1 MKPINRKLRALLC
14 LLLCAAMLGSLAV
27 VAYAET
33 ATAKVTG
40 QFRYTEARRMLT
52 MINQFRTGS
61 DAWYWN
67 SDDKTKTVCSNLG
80 ELSYD
85 YALEEIAMKRAR
97 ELALY
102 YSHTRPTG
110 QDCFTLSSD
119 GVQSWGEN
127 IAYGQGSAEE
137 VFIDWREDNDSYLGQ
152 GHRRNMLNSSFN
164 AVGFGC
170 FYHKGVLYW
179 AQEFGRSQSGRGAPT
194 ANENDVTGYVDYST
208 DLVDWSNEYNG
219 RRTHWQLKTVD
230 GTAIGFQNYSGT
242 PLFFLFHQDS
252 CSNCEYMLP
261 ELAEADWVGRDI
273 TVIAVDIAHSSVS
286 DIRTLRDSLPNHG
299 ASMIFTADEGD
310 SPDGYYLMW
319 DFLRSYGLT
328 SVYLP
333 ACVVVI
339 DGVAIDY
346 WGGYSTADECRE
358 RLEADGVLQ
367 SKPTITTHPSN
378 KTAAAGS
385 TVKFTVGASNATS
398 YQWQYRTSS
407 SGSWNNCSGNTAK
420 TNTLSVTAES
430 YRNGYQYRCK
440 VSNNAGTVISNAATL
455 TVNSK
460 PTITTQPTNKTAT
473 AGTTVKFTV
482 GASNA
487 TSYQWQYYAS
497 STDGWKNCSASSAK
511 TATLSITAESYR
523 NGYKYRCKVTN
534 SAGTVIS
541 NAATL
546 TVNSKP
552 TITTQPANK
561 TAAAGTTVK
570 FTVGA
575 SNATSYQW
583 QYYAS
588 STDGWKNCSASS
600 AKTATLS
607 ITAES
612 YRNGYKYRCK
622 VTNSVGTVTSN
633 AATLTVA
640 SNGKPTIL
648 THPSGQT
655 STVGGTAK
663 FSVEAN
669 GSNLKYQWQYYDS
682 SSGTWANVTNS
693 AYTGLTSATM
703 SVPVTAGRN
712 GLRFRCKVSNSNG
725 TVYSNSATLKVK
737 PTITTQPSSKTAAA
751 GTTATFTVAAS
762 GPNLSYQWQYYDSS
776 SGSWA
781 SITNSAYTGL
791 TSATMSVPATMGRSG
806 MKFRCKVSNA
816 NGTVTSNSAT
826 LTVTSDSKPTIT
838 TQPSSKTAAAG
849 TTVTFTV
856 GASGANLSYQWQY
869 YNSSSGTW
877 SNLTNSAYTG
887 LTSATM
893 GVQATAGRDG
903 LKYRCKVTNAAGSV
917 YSDPAT
923 LTVVTQP
930 NITSY
935 CSSVTTSCEGT
946 EEFYVEAN
954 GGGLSYQW
962 QYSADGGNTWG
973 NITNSSYS
981 GIHSSVLSVPATFSR
996 SGYQF
1001 RCKVSNAVG
1010 TIYSP
1015 AATLTVG

>member
-1 MKPINRKLRALLC
+1 M
-14 LLLCAAMLGSLAV
+14 
-27 VAYAET
+27 
-33 ATAKVTG
+33 
-40 QFRYTEARRMLT
+40 
-52 MINQFRTGS
+52 
-61 DAWYWN
+61 
-67 SDDKTKTVCSNLG
+67 
-80 ELSYD
+80 
-85 YALEEIAMKRAR
+85 
-97 ELALY
+97 
-102 YSHTRPTG
+102 
-110 QDCFTLSSD
+110 
-119 GVQSWGEN
+119 
-127 IAYGQGSAEE
+127 
-137 VFIDWREDNDSYLGQ
+137 
-152 GHRRNMLNSSFN
+152 
-164 AVGFGC
+164 
-170 FYHKGVLYW
+170 
-179 AQEFGRSQSGRGAPT
+179 
-194 ANENDVTGYVDYST
+194 
-208 DLVDWSNEYNG
+208 
-219 RRTHWQLKTVD
+219 
-230 GTAIGFQNYSGT
+230 
-242 PLFFLFHQDS
+242 
-252 CSNCEYMLP
+252 
-261 ELAEADWVGRDI
+261 
-273 TVIAVDIAHSSVS
+273 
-286 DIRTLRDSLPNHG
+286 
-299 ASMIFTADEGD
+299 
-310 SPDGYYLMW
+310 
-319 DFLRSYGLT
+319 
-328 SVYLP
+328 
-333 ACVVVI
+333 
-339 DGVAIDY
+339 
-346 WGGYSTADECRE
+346 
-358 RLEADGVLQ
+358 
-367 SKPTITTHPSN
+367 
-378 KTAAAGS
+378 
-385 TVKFTVGASNATS
+385 
-398 YQWQYRTSS
+398 
-407 SGSWNNCSGNTAK
+407 
-420 TNTLSVTAES
+420 
-430 YRNGYQYRCK
+430 
-440 VSNNAGTVISNAATL
+440 
-455 TVNSK
+455 
-460 PTITTQPTNKTAT
+460 
-473 AGTTVKFTV
+473 
-482 GASNA
+482 
-487 TSYQWQYYAS
+487 
-497 STDGWKNCSASSAK
+497 
-511 TATLSITAESYR
+511 
-523 NGYKYRCKVTN
+523 
-534 SAGTVIS
+534 
-541 NAATL
+541 
-546 TVNSKP
+546 
-552 TITTQPANK
+552 
-561 TAAAGTTVK
+561 
-570 FTVGA
+570 
-575 SNATSYQW
+575 
-583 QYYAS
+583 
-588 STDGWKNCSASS
+588 
-600 AKTATLS
+600 
-607 ITAES
+607 
-612 YRNGYKYRCK
+612 
-622 VTNSVGTVTSN
+622 GTVTSN